1 MSNLSAKI
9 SINDLSKDAIKWLYN
24 FGEGE
29 FSILTEPIYEYKDTG
44 IYTIYQK
51 VTNQFGCIDT
61 AFAIVDVKPIYTIFL
76 PNAFIAGSNSINGS
90 YGAVGIPFGL
100 REFEMRIY
108 DRWGNEVFHSND
120 FNQKWDGNNSDG
132 QPAANGVYAVLV
144 RLTGA
149 RGATETIRG
158 QAVLLK

>member
-1 MSNLSAKI
+1 MSNLSTKI
-9 SINDLSKDAIKWLYN
+9 SINDLSKDAIKWLYD

-29 FSILTEPIYEYKDTG
+29 ISILPEPIYEYRDTG

-51 VTNQFGCIDT
+51 VTNQYGCTDT
-61 AFAIVDVKPIYTIFL
+61 AIALVDVKPVYTIFL
-76 PNAFIAGSNSINGS
+76 PNAFIAGSNSENGS

-100 REFEMRIY
+100 SKFEMRIF

-120 FNQKWDGNNSDG
+120 FNKKWDGTTSNG
-132 QPAANGVYAVLV
+132 LPAVNGVYAVLV